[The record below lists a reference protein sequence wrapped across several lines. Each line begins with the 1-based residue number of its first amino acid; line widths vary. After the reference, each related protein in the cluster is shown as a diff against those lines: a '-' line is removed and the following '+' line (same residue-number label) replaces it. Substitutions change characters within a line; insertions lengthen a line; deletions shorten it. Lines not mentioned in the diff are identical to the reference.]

1 MVANDLFVSALTGH
15 VAAMASEEEETAIA
29 GAANRKY
36 EIAFDPL
43 DGSSNLDTNL
53 PTGSIFCVFEHTP
66 GSRVKA
72 PPWQCLSSASYA
84 FPGCAWWLWSVRHSQ
99 SEARPLGAQPL
110 PRLLEPTAST
120 ADGFTAFDDPGQAT
134 PSKAAAARRSSP
146 PATRSTGKLLVS
158 SPSSRN
164 CAAGE
169 TWRVVP
175 FFLVNTYPST
185 AHLPLYSA
193 PTPLQRTCPS
203 TARLLS
209 SCSHSAAVL
218 SRWASLSTRRAGTS
232 SSLAPPSSARRAG
245 RTHRMLRVRPWWH
258 RGSPAWPPGAGSLG
272 S

>member
-1 MVANDLFVSALTGH
+1 MCRGVEGAARPLSRAGLRASRRQDSKYDLSATHLLVSCPTACLLRAGGGAVNVQGETQKGMDVVANDLFVSALTGH

-84 FPGCAWWLWSVRHSQ
+84 SSGCAWWLWSVRNSQ

-193 PTPLQRTCPS
+193 PTPLQR
-203 TARLLS
+203 
-209 SCSHSAAVL
+209 VY
-218 SRWASLSTRRAGTS
+218 
-232 SSLAPPSSARRAG
+232 
-245 RTHRMLRVRPWWH
+245 
-258 RGSPAWPPGAGSLG
+258 
-272 S
+272 